1 MNDVD
6 TKMNISNSGITTS
19 KRLTIFIPFNLS
31 EKGGAPLL
39 SGKQLVYL
47 SLIHV

>member
-19 KRLTIFIPFNLS
+19 KRLIILIPFNLS
-31 EKGGAPLL
+31 VKGGAPLL
-39 SGKQLVYL
+39 SGKQLVYI